1 MAEASWVGATMA
13 KVADELKPQRLV
25 PNVVVGG
32 VVGLLELVFAVALS
46 ALVFSGDLSV
56 FAAQGLGLALLGT
69 AVSCLVAALFS
80 SLPGILSLN
89 QDIPAAIM
97 AVIAAAVATS
107 LSPQLQGISLLIT
120 IMAVI
125 ALSTITTGVVFFLI
139 GHFSLGNLV
148 RFLPYP
154 VLGGF
159 LAGTGWLLATGA
171 VGLMTD
177 LPLTSWQEVAALGQP
192 DTLLRW
198 LPGVLFAVVLI
209 FNVNRF
215 SHFLVLPGTVVAEI
229 ALFYVVAW
237 LGGVTLADLQNDG
250 WLLGPF
256 SDANLWPPFLWV
268 HLSQVSWSAIIGQLP
283 NLLLLVVLSTV
294 ALLLNV
300 SGVEAATHVDMDLNR
315 EMKAAGIGNLGSG
328 FFGGLVGYPAV
339 SLSVLSVK
347 MGGTR
352 LAGVLVSSLCLLAL
366 VAGAGT
372 LSLFPKAVAGGLLF
386 FLGLDFLKEWVY
398 DAWSRLPRIE
408 YGIVIFILLTIA
420 AVGFLPGVAI
430 GVVAAIVMFVVAYSR
445 TEVVRHELTGQQMV
459 SRVTRSHVERQHLR
473 EHGGQLYI
481 LRLQGFVFFGTAEKL
496 LNQVRERLQQ
506 KQVQYVVLDM
516 KRVTGLDSTGMRSLG
531 RLRQVAAA
539 HGAQV
544 LITHA
549 PPTVQVQLN
558 RGGLAADGVVQYFQ
572 DLDSGL
578 EWCENHL
585 LAQVQVQAAPKL
597 LEQLQVMLPNETR
610 LAELL
615 PYLER
620 RVVAAGTYLM
630 RQGDAPNDLY
640 FVESGQVRA
649 QLEQPGMLPVRLETM
664 GAGRVV
670 GEIGY
675 YLGQARTASVVAET
689 DCVVYRLGVDKLQM
703 MEVAAAEVASVLHRL
718 IIRFLSERVTH
729 LVTAVQALER

>member
-215 SHFLVLPGTVVAEI
+215 SHFLCCR
-229 ALFYVVAW
+229 
-237 LGGVTLADLQNDG
+237 
-250 WLLGPF
+250 
-256 SDANLWPPFLWV
+256 
-268 HLSQVSWSAIIGQLP
+268 GQL
-283 NLLLLVVLSTV
+283 S
-294 ALLLNV
+294 
-300 SGVEAATHVDMDLNR
+300 
-315 EMKAAGIGNLGSG
+315 
-328 FFGGLVGYPAV
+328 
-339 SLSVLSVK
+339 
-347 MGGTR
+347 
-352 LAGVLVSSLCLLAL
+352 
-366 VAGAGT
+366 
-372 LSLFPKAVAGGLLF
+372 
-386 FLGLDFLKEWVY
+386 
-398 DAWSRLPRIE
+398 PR
-408 YGIVIFILLTIA
+408 
-420 AVGFLPGVAI
+420 
-430 GVVAAIVMFVVAYSR
+430 
-445 TEVVRHELTGQQMV
+445 
-459 SRVTRSHVERQHLR
+459 
-473 EHGGQLYI
+473 
-481 LRLQGFVFFGTAEKL
+481 
-496 LNQVRERLQQ
+496 
-506 KQVQYVVLDM
+506 
-516 KRVTGLDSTGMRSLG
+516 
-531 RLRQVAAA
+531 
-539 HGAQV
+539 
-544 LITHA
+544 
-549 PPTVQVQLN
+549 
-558 RGGLAADGVVQYFQ
+558 
-572 DLDSGL
+572 
-578 EWCENHL
+578 
-585 LAQVQVQAAPKL
+585 
-597 LEQLQVMLPNETR
+597 
-610 LAELL
+610 
-615 PYLER
+615 
-620 RVVAAGTYLM
+620 
-630 RQGDAPNDLY
+630 
-640 FVESGQVRA
+640 
-649 QLEQPGMLPVRLETM
+649 
-664 GAGRVV
+664 
-670 GEIGY
+670 
-675 YLGQARTASVVAET
+675 
-689 DCVVYRLGVDKLQM
+689 
-703 MEVAAAEVASVLHRL
+703 
-718 IIRFLSERVTH
+718 
-729 LVTAVQALER
+729 